1 MHFPGAHLL
10 LTICEL
16 QFESKVTQHVEAIV
30 ELVAN
35 GEAHV
40 DAFFEGGFWT
50 VGSRSFGGG
59 VVDHGF
65 GDGWRMRSRLF

>member
-10 LTICEL
+10 LTIGEL
-16 QFESKVTQHVEAIV
+16 QFESKVAQHVEAIV

-50 VGSRSFGGG
+50 VGRWSFGGG
-59 VVDHGF
+59 IVDHGF
-65 GDGWRMRSRLF
+65 GYRWRLRSRLF